1 VGQNDRVADDDVKRF
16 AALLRK
22 KEADEQ
28 HARVTAQAEVD
39 ERRAKAD
46 LARQVEMAR
55 ATKDQ
60 VAARL
65 RDIRKGKASTEQIA
79 KAEADY
85 RAALAT
91 LLELEQGTRPAW
103 APAPPPPP
111 EPDVL
116 EVEPDPVVGEASSG
130 VHESVVADRHAES
143 IPVEP

>member
-1 VGQNDRVADDDVKRF
+1 VRQNDRVADDDVKRF

-28 HARVTAQAEVD
+28 HARDVAQAEVD
-39 ERRAKAD
+39 ERRAKAE
-46 LARQVEMAR
+46 LAHQVEVAR

-79 KAEADY
+79 KAESDY

-91 LLELEQGTRPAW
+91 LLELEHGTRPAW
-103 APAPPPPP
+103 APAPPEP
-111 EPDVL
+111 EAL
-116 EVEPDPVVGEASSG
+116 EVEPDPVVGEAG
-130 VHESVVADRHAES
+130 RGIDESVVADGHAET
-143 IPVEP
+143 PVET

>member
-1 VGQNDRVADDDVKRF
+1 VRQNDRVADDDVKRF

-28 HARVTAQAEVD
+28 QARDVAQAEAD
-39 ERRAKAD
+39 ERRAKAE
-46 LARQVEMAR
+46 LARQVEAAR

-60 VAARL
+60 AAARL
-65 RDIRKGKASTEQIA
+65 RDIRKGKATTEQIA

-103 APAPPPPP
+103 APALP
-111 EPDVL
+111 EPEPL
-116 EVEPDPVVGEASSG
+116 EVEPDPVVGEAG
-130 VHESVVADRHAES
+130 GGIDESVVADGHAES
-143 IPVEP
+143 TLVEP

>member
-28 HARVTAQAEVD
+28 HARDTAQAEID
-39 ERRAKAD
+39 KERAKAD
-46 LARQVEMAR
+46 LARQVEVAR

-60 VAARL
+60 AAARL

-79 KAEADY
+79 KAESDY

-91 LLELEQGTRPAW
+91 LLELEQGTRPSW
-103 APAPPPPP
+103 APAPPEP
-111 EPDVL
+111 EAL
-116 EVEPDPVVGEASSG
+116 EAQPDPVVGEAG
-130 VHESVVADRHAES
+130 GGIDEGIVADGHAEPT
-143 IPVEP
+143 PVEP

>member
-1 VGQNDRVADDDVKRF
+1 VRQNDRVADDDVKRF

-28 HARVTAQAEVD
+28 QARDTAQAEAD

-46 LARQVEMAR
+46 HARQVEAAR

-65 RDIRKGKASTEQIA
+65 RDVRKGKASAEQIT

-91 LLELEQGTRPAW
+91 LLELEQGTRPTW
-103 APAPPPPP
+103 APAPPEP
-111 EPDVL
+111 EPL
-116 EVEPDPVVGEASSG
+116 EVEPDTMVGDAGGGSE
-130 VHESVVADRHAES
+130 ETLVADGHAES
-143 IPVEP
+143 TAVET

>member
-1 VGQNDRVADDDVKRF
+1 MRQNDRVADDDVKRF

-28 HARVTAQAEVD
+28 HARDTAQAEVD
-39 ERRAKAD
+39 AQRAKAE
-46 LARQVEMAR
+46 LARQVEVAR

-60 VAARL
+60 AAAWL

-103 APAPPPPP
+103 APAPP
-111 EPDVL
+111 EHEAL
-116 EVEPDPVVGEASSG
+116 EVEPDPVVGEAG
-130 VHESVVADRHAES
+130 GGIDESLVADGHAEATL
-143 IPVEP
+143 VEP

>member
-1 VGQNDRVADDDVKRF
+1 VKRF

-28 HARVTAQAEVD
+28 HARDVAQAEVD
-39 ERRAKAD
+39 ERRAKAE
-46 LARQVEMAR
+46 LARQVEVAR

-65 RDIRKGKASTEQIA
+65 RDIRKGKASAEQIA

-103 APAPPPPP
+103 APAPPEP
-111 EPDVL
+111 EPL
-116 EVEPDPVVGEASSG
+116 EVEPDPVVGEAG
-130 VHESVVADRHAES
+130 GGIHESIVADGHAE
-143 IPVEP
+143 PTLVEP

>member
-1 VGQNDRVADDDVKRF
+1 VRQNDRVADDDVKRF

-28 HARVTAQAEVD
+28 QARDVAQAEVD
-39 ERRAKAD
+39 ERRAKAE
-46 LARQVEMAR
+46 LARQVEVAR
-55 ATKDQ
+55 AAKDQ

-65 RDIRKGKASTEQIA
+65 RDIRKGKATTEQIA

-103 APAPPPPP
+103 APAPPEP
-111 EPDVL
+111 EPL
-116 EVEPDPVVGEASSG
+116 EVEPDPVVGEASGG
-130 VHESVVADRHAES
+130 VDESIVADGHTES
-143 IPVEP
+143 TLVEP